1 MASMVASRFAVLSV
15 DDDDDSPKK
24 NQKKR
29 VDSGG
34 KKTGISNQKTD
45 PMQKKKSKKPESGK
59 PNQTLTKYKAKSS
72 GKGDGNGQKK
82 KPAATAEQWD
92 QWKKKD
98 SELANALVVLSSTA
112 EDGEIEVRISFVDG
126 NYEEDLQQA
135 ILLSKLDFEEKKDVY
150 QQLKKDA
157 DDDKK
162 SGNKKAKK
170 SNKPQT
176 MSLDEFNNMNA
187 TSSGLGE
194 NDVDLASPADDPDP
208 EFFQRIKD
216 DAKKAIDRE
225 QSLEKRKAREPFIQE
240 AITKAQLED
249 SVERKDKEIIALK
262 EDVVKLKEELH
273 QVKTRNKKL
282 CNILALG
289 EMRDK
294 AEVLIE
300 VDRLQRVKDE
310 LSSEVSSLYA
320 QLEQERSKVRALSA
334 SDPKNKSQQPDE
346 GWVKPQRKPDQVNT
360 RDRRLVRP
368 KNNKLETGSGQLASN
383 LVGWKC
389 EC

>member
-15 DDDDDSPKK
+15 DDDDDAPKK

-45 PMQKKKSKKPESGK
+45 PMQKKKSKKPEPGK
-59 PNQTLTKYKAKSS
+59 ALDRFPSPVAKEASPTTSPLLRSHIRVPEATNTAPNQTLTKYKAKSS

-98 SELANALVVLSSTA
+98 SE
-112 EDGEIEVRISFVDG
+112 FVDG

-187 TSSGLGE
+187 TSSGVGE
-194 NDVDLASPADDPDP
+194 NDVELASPVDDPDP

-273 QVKTRNKKL
+273 QCGTKQRYLLKWTDCR
-282 CNILALG
+282 
-289 EMRDK
+289 
-294 AEVLIE
+294 
-300 VDRLQRVKDE
+300 RVKDE

-334 SDPKNKSQQPDE
+334 SDPKNKSQVGLNPS
-346 GWVKPQRKPDQVNT
+346 RKQVRYRRETEDWSGPKLT
-360 RDRRLVRP
+360 R
-368 KNNKLETGSGQLASN
+368 SGQLASN
-383 LVGWKC
+383 LVGW
-389 EC
+389 ECVC

>member
-15 DDDDDSPKK
+15 DDDDDAPKK

-45 PMQKKKSKKPESGK
+45 PMQKKKSKKPEPGK

-98 SELANALVVLSSTA
+98 SE
-112 EDGEIEVRISFVDG
+112 FVDG

-187 TSSGLGE
+187 TSSGVGE
-194 NDVDLASPADDPDP
+194 NDVELASPVDDPDP

-262 EDVVKLKEELH
+262 EDVAEYVGLTIAPLRIRMNNHRFDTNHKTLDKLVPSQANTH
-273 QVKTRNKKL
+273 
-282 CNILALG
+282 
-289 EMRDK
+289 MRDK

-334 SDPKNKSQQPDE
+334 SDPKNKSQVGLNPS
-346 GWVKPQRKPDQVNT
+346 RKQVRAKTNKVWPVGFQFG
-360 RDRRLVRP
+360 RLGV
-368 KNNKLETGSGQLASN
+368 
-383 LVGWKC
+383 
-389 EC
+389 

>member
-15 DDDDDSPKK
+15 DDDDDAPKK

-45 PMQKKKSKKPESGK
+45 PMQKKKSKKPEPGK

-98 SELANALVVLSSTA
+98 SE
-112 EDGEIEVRISFVDG
+112 FVDG

-187 TSSGLGE
+187 TSSGVGE
-194 NDVDLASPADDPDP
+194 NDVELASPVDDPDP

-334 SDPKNKSQQPDE
+334 SDPKNKSQVGLNPS
-346 GWVKPQRKPDQVNT
+346 RKQVRCRRETEDWSGPKLT
-360 RDRRLVRP
+360 R
-368 KNNKLETGSGQLASN
+368 SGQLASN
-383 LVGWKC
+383 LVGW
-389 EC
+389 ECVC